1 MKLNRSLILPLLVAG
16 AAVLAV
22 FILTVWFFMRIP
34 TAGTTLALDW
44 ISIRP
49 GIEHWTLAYSPD
61 NGLRIPPWSALL
73 LLPLGQIPVGAG
85 WGAAAFF
92 TWMVLPLCL
101 SRDGDSGG
109 KWFLGILMLTLSY
122 PAVRTIVDG
131 NIEFL
136 ILAGLVVMEF
146 GLVRKNPILFGLGI
160 LLAATKVQETWILL
174 IFLPFL
180 AGKTWISRMGSAVLG
195 VLALVALPTLLW
207 RGREWLTSVITSPYR
222 GSIMDSSLLATVQRL
237 GGSPGLA
244 ILLWVVVFGLTILFG
259 LRNIRGHSREVF
271 GFLLAASLLLAPY
284 AAGNNLLIV
293 YAIGVVPLLLSR
305 RWEGVLLAV
314 LINLP
319 YLLLPFRGLQYWYS
333 ASYWTLVL
341 ALAWILFALRVRG
354 LRKKPG
360 PESGTDAPAGAQAGS
375 RFTNGKGKAAT
386 EDMLCFA

>member
-1 MKLNRSLILPLLVAG
+1 MKPDRSLVISLLIAG
-16 AAVLAV
+16 MAVLAV

-34 TAGTTLALDW
+34 TTGTTLALDW
-44 ISIRP
+44 ISIRA
-49 GIEHWTLAYSPD
+49 GLEDWDLAYSPE

-73 LLPLGQIPVGAG
+73 LLPLGHIPMEAG
-85 WGAAAFF
+85 WGVVAFL
-92 TWMVLPLCL
+92 TLMVLPLCL
-101 SRDGDSGG
+101 SRKRDSGRE
-109 KWFLGILMLTLSY
+109 WILGILVLTLSY

-136 ILAGLVVMEF
+136 ILAGLVLLEY
-146 GLVRKNPILFGLGI
+146 GLLQKNPILFGLGI

-174 IFLPFL
+174 VFLPIL
-180 AGKTWISRMGSAVLG
+180 AGKTWNARTGPAVLG
-195 VLALVALPTLLW
+195 VLASVGIPTMLW

-237 GGSPGLA
+237 GGSLGLA
-244 ILLWVVVFGLTILFG
+244 ILLWAVVFGLTVLFS
-259 LRNIRGHSREVF
+259 LRYIRGHSREVF
-271 GFLLAASLLLAPY
+271 GFLIAGSLLLAPY

-319 YLLLPFRGLQYWYS
+319 YLLLPFRELQYWYS

-341 ALAWILFALRVRG
+341 VLAWILFALRVRE
-354 LRKKPG
+354 LKQNPG
-360 PESGTDAPAGAQAGS
+360 PESGADALAGARGGS
-375 RFTNGKGKAAT
+375 RFASG
-386 EDMLCFA
+386 